1 MTSKQKLR
9 MLLAMGSAVI
19 GIAALAIS
27 IERSALTSKLNQS
40 TASFKT
46 IEWIDLIP
54 NDWSPSKQNGGVG
67 TGSLSYGL
75 SDSDPRSRQSFREM
89 QAAYDNAPTVDAL
102 NEQAVSISGYL
113 VPLDPTQET
122 LNEFLLVPYF
132 GACLHTPPPPANQ
145 IIHVFLNKPSAE
157 LRTMDVVT
165 VTGIL
170 RTQRKH
176 TEMGMS
182 GYRLIAVRVTP
193 YESRK

>member
-1 MTSKQKLR
+1 MTRQQKFR
-9 MLLAMGSAVI
+9 VALALGSAVI
-19 GIAALAIS
+19 GIAALAIA
-27 IERSALTSKLNQS
+27 IERSSLTSKLSQS
-40 TASFKT
+40 EANYKT
-46 IEWIDLIP
+46 IAWTDLIP
-54 NDWSPSKQNGGVG
+54 KDWNPSKQNDGASTAGI
-67 TGSLSYGL
+67 SNGL

-89 QAAYDNAPTVDAL
+89 RAAYDNAPTVSAL
-102 NEQAVSISGYL
+102 DEQAVSISGYL
-113 VPLDPTQET
+113 VPLDPTQEA

-132 GACLHTPPPPANQ
+132 GACIHTPPPPANQ

-182 GYRLIAVRVTP
+182 GYRLIAVRVAP
-193 YESRK
+193 YEYRR